1 MARNLYSLQLLRNT
15 NIYADKATAIAALSG
30 VSTQDG
36 VIVLARYYGDTAHT
50 QVKTM
55 FGVNYVAGATTT
67 GDTGHSYTFYDADSE
82 EIKRLK
88 VASDD
93 QTLDVVYAES
103 GTNLSVNIDESTIV
117 KDANDGT
124 LKADLE
130 VVKLTATE
138 VAALSDTNVKDAY
151 KMIAHTDTARTA
163 IGEVIKIYKDSALQ
177 DVYLGHVDD
186 TINATTGEITSGT
199 GDTAL
204 CFVYLLADGTYDL
217 TAVNVEEFLEE
228 SEFKDGL
235 QVVNHEV
242 SVKKDATSGKVKTG
256 DTASDE
262 VDVLTVSSGGVKVAN
277 IQEAIDYAL
286 TKAVGEIT
294 SSNASISATT
304 AATADGTIQYDL
316 VTDANKIKMS
326 GFTADTTGLTAIT
339 EASTVTEAVKA
350 IETAM
355 ISNELVVSA
364 ALNDLDTTKID
375 VIEVNHVASKTS
387 AATDVVAS
395 VEIGGSD
402 IKLSGYTVP
411 ASPSAVTSA
420 DTVNEAIGKLEAQ
433 IAVAGLEQVESGNGI
448 SVSTVVNRRQT
459 ISAVAT
465 PDASTVSGVAN
476 PISVTTNGIE
486 FAGVLDCGTY

>member
-15 NIYADKATAIAALSG
+15 TIYADKATAIANLSG
-30 VSTQDG
+30 VTTQDG

-55 FGVNYVAGATTT
+55 FGVNYVTGATTT
-67 GDTGHSYTFYDADSE
+67 GDTGHNYTFYDADAE

-103 GTNLSVNIDESTIV
+103 GTNISVNIDEKTLV
-117 KDANDGT
+117 KDATDGT

-130 VVKLTATE
+130 VVKLTNDE

-186 TINATTGEITSGT
+186 TINETTGVITSGT

-217 TAVNVEEFLEE
+217 TAVNVEDFLQEA
-228 SEFKDGL
+228 EFKDGL
-235 QVVNHEV
+235 QVINHEV
-242 SVKKDATSGKVKTG
+242 SVKKDATSGTVKIKTG
-256 DTASDE
+256 ATE
-262 VDVLTVSSGGVKVAN
+262 ETVDVLTVSSGGVKVAN
-277 IQEAIDYAL
+277 VQEAIDYAL
-286 TKAVGEIT
+286 TKAVGEII

-304 AATADGTIQYDL
+304 ATTAGTIQYDL

-326 GFTADTTGLTAIT
+326 GFTAETSGLTAIT

-364 ALNDLDTTKID
+364 ALNDLDATKID
-375 VIEVNHVASKTS
+375 VIEVNGVASKAS

-395 VEIGGSD
+395 VEIGGAD

-411 ASPSAVTSA
+411 ATPSAVTSA

-433 IAVAGLEQVESGNGI
+433 IAVAGLEMVEAGNGI
-448 SVSTVVNRRQT
+448 NVTTVANRKQT
-459 ISAVAT
+459 VSAVAT